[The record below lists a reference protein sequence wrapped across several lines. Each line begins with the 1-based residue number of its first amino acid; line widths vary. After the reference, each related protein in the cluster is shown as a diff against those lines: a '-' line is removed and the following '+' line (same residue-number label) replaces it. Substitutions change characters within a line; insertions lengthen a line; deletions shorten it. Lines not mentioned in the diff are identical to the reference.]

1 MGLEYIVDMK
11 KKMPIVGK
19 TIISQVTFL
28 NTYFDMEVVHCKNC
42 TDWDQMCRTVAQ
54 SINY

>member
-1 MGLEYIVDMK
+1 MGLEYVDMK
-11 KKMPIVGK
+11 KMPTVAK
-19 TIISQVTFL
+19 TIISEIPFL
-28 NTYFDMEVVHCKNC
+28 NTLIWIMEVVHCKNC